1 MALKVEG
8 EQAPPEPIGL
18 WNPICP
24 LIEPLKQEWWPGPRR
39 GMDPEANPTKVTRP
53 GSAPASRGS
62 GDPQGHLWQLRRKQ
76 GLLSGV
82 SFFT

>member
-18 WNPICP
+18 WNPICS
-24 LIEPLKQEWWPGPRR
+24 LIEPLKQEWWPGSKR

-53 GSAPASRGS
+53 GSAPASGGS
-62 GDPQGHLWQLRRKQ
+62 RDPQGHLWQLRQKQ